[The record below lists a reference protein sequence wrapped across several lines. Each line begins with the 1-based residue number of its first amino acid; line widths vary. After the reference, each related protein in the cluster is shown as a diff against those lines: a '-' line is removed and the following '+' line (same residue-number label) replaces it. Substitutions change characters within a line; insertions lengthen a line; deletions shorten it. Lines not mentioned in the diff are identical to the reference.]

1 MLSTV
6 SRTLLRSAVAANSLS
21 VVGSK
26 RFFLKSPIASVM
38 FRFLFYYQ
46 EEEPDEANC
55 PKAKVVL
62 FDVSD
67 VQAFDDL
74 MDKKEKEK
82 KPSKLN
88 ASQMKDDDYPFDLEE
103 EDYVVMVQLYRMY

>member
-6 SRTLLRSAVAANSLS
+6 SRSLLRSAVTVSSLS
-21 VVGSK
+21 VVGTK
-26 RFFLKSPIASVM
+26 RFFMKSPFASVV
-38 FRFLFYYQ
+38 FCIVYYYQ

-55 PKAKVVL
+55 PKAKVVF
-62 FDVSD
+62 FDVYD

-82 KPSKLN
+82 KPSKLD

-103 EDYVVMVQLYRMY
+103 EDYVVMVYLYGMK